1 MDRRTANLAIASSV
15 MTAIAI
21 AAEPVSAV
29 EEQEKCYGISKAG
42 QNDCASTGDSSCAGT
57 SKVDYDRNAWKFVA
71 KGTCEKITVKLPDG
85 STRTGSLAPAK
96 S

>member
-15 MTAIAI
+15 MTALAT

-42 QNDCASTGDSSCAGT
+42 QNDCASTGDTTCAGT
-57 SKVDYDRNAWKFVA
+57 SKVDYDQNAWKFVA

>member
-15 MTAIAI
+15 MAALAIAMEPAP
-21 AAEPVSAV
+21 AA

-42 QNDCASTGDSSCAGT
+42 QNDCASTGNSSCAGT
-57 SKVDYDRNAWKFVA
+57 SKVDYDENAWKLVT
-71 KGTCEKITVKLPDG
+71 KGTCKNITVKLPDG
-85 STRTGSLAPAK
+85 STRAGSLAPAK